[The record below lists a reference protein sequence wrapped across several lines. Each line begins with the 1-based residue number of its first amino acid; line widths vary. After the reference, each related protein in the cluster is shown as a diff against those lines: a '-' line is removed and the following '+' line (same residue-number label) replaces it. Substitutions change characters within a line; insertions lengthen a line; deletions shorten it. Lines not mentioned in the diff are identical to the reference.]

1 MGCVNSKAEIVAYAV
16 SKLDEMESALARED
30 LKEVL
35 KIIVHLWMYYEKVDA
50 STQHRLDKAVTA
62 LAVQDQ
68 PQPA

>member
-1 MGCVNSKAEIVAYAV
+1 MGCVNSKAELVAYAV
-16 SKLDEMESALARED
+16 SKVDEMESALARED
-30 LKEVL
+30 PKEVL
-35 KIIVHLWMYYEKVDA
+35 KIMVQLWMCYENLDS